1 MHKIRFYKDR
11 NGRQPVKEHLD
22 ELKKKNDKSSRIRLN
37 KANDYIQALAEYGTA
52 IGEPYMKK
60 IDDKYNIWELRP
72 CSDRIFFIAWVND
85 SYMLLH
91 VFQKKTQKTPEREK
105 AQARR
110 EVKDLLERGQD
121 DEK

>member
-52 IGEPYMKK
+52 IGEPYLKK

-72 CSDRIFFIAWVND
+72 SSDRIFFIAWVND

-121 DEK
+121 NEE

>member
-52 IGEPYMKK
+52 IGEPYLKK

-72 CSDRIFFIAWVND
+72 SSDRIFFIAWVND

>member
-11 NGRQPVKEHLD
+11 NGNQPVKEHLD

-121 DEK
+121 NEE

>member
-52 IGEPYMKK
+52 IGEPYLKK

-72 CSDRIFFIAWVND
+72 SSDRIFFVAWVND

-121 DEK
+121 HEE

>member
-52 IGEPYMKK
+52 IGEPYLKK

-72 CSDRIFFIAWVND
+72 SSDRIFFVAWVND

>member
-72 CSDRIFFIAWVND
+72 CSDRIFFVAWVND
-85 SYMLLH
+85 TYMLLH

-121 DEK
+121 DEE

>member
-52 IGEPYMKK
+52 IGEPYLKK

-72 CSDRIFFIAWVND
+72 SSDRIFFVAWVND

-121 DEK
+121 NEE

>member
-72 CSDRIFFIAWVND
+72 CSDRIFFVAWVND

-121 DEK
+121 NEE

>member
-1 MHKIRFYKDR
+1 LHKIRFYKDR

-52 IGEPYMKK
+52 IGEPYLKK

-72 CSDRIFFIAWVND
+72 SSDRIFFVAWVND

-121 DEK
+121 HEE

>member
-52 IGEPYMKK
+52 IGEPYLKK

-72 CSDRIFFIAWVND
+72 SSDRIFFIAWVND

-121 DEK
+121 DEE

>member
-52 IGEPYMKK
+52 IGEPYLKK

-72 CSDRIFFIAWVND
+72 SSDRIFFVAWVND

-121 DEK
+121 DEE

>member
-72 CSDRIFFIAWVND
+72 SSDRIFFVAWVND

>member
-11 NGRQPVKEHLD
+11 NGNQPVKEHLD

-72 CSDRIFFIAWVND
+72 CSDRIFFVAWVND

>member
-11 NGRQPVKEHLD
+11 NGNQPVKEHLD

-72 CSDRIFFIAWVND
+72 CSDRIFFVAWVND

-121 DEK
+121 NEE